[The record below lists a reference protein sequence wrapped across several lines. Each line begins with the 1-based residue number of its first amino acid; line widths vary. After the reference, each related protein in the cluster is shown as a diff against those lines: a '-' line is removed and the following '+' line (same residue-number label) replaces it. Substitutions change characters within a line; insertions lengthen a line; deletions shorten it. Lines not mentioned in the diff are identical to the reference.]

1 MTTQILDIDKV
12 KRRLDDADIYE
23 DENGNKFQTIYL
35 GSILDLTPS
44 GKFYTIFAR
53 SNLNPCTKC
62 NGEGVIRNKHGKRKK
77 LEKVMKKFRLIW
89 PTTENVELVMKLRKQ
104 VDLWEPI
111 KICPEC
117 DGLGSLEARL
127 DRDWWKQLE
136 IELNEI
142 NAWTHGS
149 EGDGCD
155 ILISREAT
163 EVDDDGTNTRLMNSK
178 SR

>member
-1 MTTQILDIDKV
+1 MTTQILDINKI
-12 KRRLDDADIYE
+12 KQLLDDADIYE
-23 DENGNKFQTIYL
+23 DENENKFQTIYL

-77 LEKVMKKFRLIW
+77 YENTRKKRTQLLRTYKITQHNKNKEKKLWKQ
-89 PTTENVELVMKLRKQ
+89 ENQWKQ
-104 VDLWEPI
+104 T
-111 KICPEC
+111 KTCPER

-127 DRDWWKQLE
+127 DRDWWEQLE

-142 NAWTHGS
+142 NAWAHES
-149 EGDGCD
+149 NDDGCD
-155 ILISREAT
+155 ILISREAI
-163 EVDDDGTNTRLMNSK
+163 EVNDDGTR
-178 SR
+178 

>member
-1 MTTQILDIDKV
+1 MTTQILDINKI
-12 KRRLDDADIYE
+12 KQLLDNENIYE
-23 DENGNKFQTIYL
+23 DSDGNKLQTIYL

-44 GKFYTIFAR
+44 RKVYMTFACG
-53 SNLNPCTKC
+53 NVVPCTKC
-62 NGEGVIRNKHGKRKK
+62 NGKGAIKNKHGKRKK
-77 LEKVMKKFRLIW
+77 FEKVMKKFRLIW

-104 VDLWEPI
+104 VDWWEP
-111 KICPEC
+111 KILCPEC

-142 NAWTHGS
+142 NAWAHGS

-155 ILISREAT
+155 VMISREAI
-163 EVDDDGTNTRLMNSK
+163 EVNENDVN
-178 SR
+178 